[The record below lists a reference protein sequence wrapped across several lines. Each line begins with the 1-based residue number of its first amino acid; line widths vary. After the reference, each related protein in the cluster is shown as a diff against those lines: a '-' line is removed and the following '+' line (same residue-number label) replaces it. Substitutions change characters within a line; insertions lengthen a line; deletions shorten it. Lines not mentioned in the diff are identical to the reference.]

1 MVWSQT
7 IGRVITPFRH
17 GRKLEEGPEKGPF
30 LSGIAAFH
38 ENVQRLCCGRF
49 GLGKNIAFLFPGQG
63 SQAVG
68 MGLDLYEEYDFVRE
82 IFDMVDETTK
92 SHISKLCFKG
102 PMEDLTL
109 TVNLQPAVTAVN
121 LACLAVLQKE
131 GVHPAVSAGHS
142 LGEYSAL
149 RAANVTSTEATLK
162 LVFKR
167 GQLMHREA
175 TKNQGAMHA
184 ILGLDIGTVGDI
196 VEKAKAKGIVAVAN
210 HNAAQQIVITGAPEA
225 VEYASELASAQGAK
239 AIPLKVSGAWHSE
252 LIRGAEEDFKTFLA
266 SIPFQAPE
274 TPVVFNVTAEFE
286 SDLNQIRQL
295 MATQLCSPVRWY
307 DSMCKMQEQ
316 GVEVFAEVGPK
327 RVLTGLLRKIIPEN
341 YEHQAF
347 NVDSM
352 KGLETFLKAVT

>member
-1 MVWSQT
+1 
-7 IGRVITPFRH
+7 
-17 GRKLEEGPEKGPF
+17 
-30 LSGIAAFH
+30 LS
-38 ENVQRLCCGRF
+38 
-49 GLGKNIAFLFPGQG
+49 KKIAFLFPGQG

-68 MGLDLYEEYDFVRE
+68 MGVDLYEEYDFVRE
-82 IFDMVDETTK
+82 IFDMVDDITK

-121 LACLAVLQKE
+121 LACLAVMEKE
-131 GVHPAVSAGHS
+131 GLEPTISAGHS

-149 RAANVTSTEATLK
+149 RAASAISSEDTLK

-184 ILGLDIGTVGDI
+184 ILGLDIETVQAI
-196 VEKAKAKGIVAVAN
+196 VDKAKEKGIVAVAN
-210 HNAAQQIVITGAPEA
+210 HNTAEQIVTTGTPEA
-225 VEYASELASAQGAK
+225 VEYASALASEQGAK

-252 LIRGAEEDFKTFLA
+252 LIRGAEKDFQVFLEGI
-266 SIPFQAPE
+266 SFQTPK
-274 TPVVFNVTAEFE
+274 TPVIFNVTANFE
-286 SDLNQIRQL
+286 SDSDQIPKL

-307 DSMCKMQEQ
+307 DTICKLQEESI
-316 GVEVFAEVGPK
+316 EVFAEVGPK
-327 RVLTGLLRKIIPEN
+327 RVLTGMLRKIIPKT
-341 YEHQAF
+341 YEHQTF

-352 KGLETFLKAVT
+352 KGLEKFFQAVT